1 MSKTVDLHF
10 ELEGE
15 RYEFS
20 VTAGKKQNLEGCIYH
35 TISEKFPQFT
45 QGQPGPCMCMDHC
58 NCDQHWYIFGNVWV
72 ATDPAKPWI
81 GEHKEVQA
89 ILQDKDGDYIH
100 DFFFIF
106 YEKTKQNK
114 IEMSLLNYCKTSV
127 IEKTNKKWRSR
138 LERF

>member
-1 MSKTVDLHF
+1 MSKTVDLYF

-20 VTAGKKQNLEGCIYH
+20 VTAGKKQNLHGCIYH

-45 QGQPGPCMCMDHC
+45 QEAPCEGMYIDHH
-58 NCDQHWYIFGNVWV
+58 DEDSRWYINGNVWV

-81 GEHKEVQA
+81 GEHKEVRA

-100 DFFFIF
+100 NFFI
-106 YEKTKQNK
+106 
-114 IEMSLLNYCKTSV
+114 
-127 IEKTNKKWRSR
+127 
-138 LERF
+138 